1 MEQEPSNPEGTPEV
15 DVSRVL
21 VVGGIGHGK
30 SSFINTVLGEDKCAF
45 GDTWA
50 VDKTITKDIEEV
62 DFQRKN
68 DIITFIDTPSLKTLK
83 SNSKFLDLYKTG
95 FHAIVIVYSIK
106 SYIHPSSSVLKE
118 VRKLFGD
125 EVFRHV
131 LIILTCEDYLGDST
145 VDEFLNA
152 NTELK
157 HFVDRTRDKPV
168 AICNTVEKN
177 STEANEQRA
186 RCLVYLESVLRK
198 NEEPLK
204 EIEKCS
210 CCRKCFSWFTDI
222 VNINR

>member
-1 MEQEPSNPEGTPEV
+1 LGEETVNADDAVKVSE
-15 DVSRVL
+15 SRVL

-30 SSFINTVLGEDKCAF
+30 SSFINTVLGEDKCTS

-50 VDKTITKDIEEV
+50 VDKTITKDLEEV
-62 DFQRKN
+62 ELKRKG

-83 SNSKFLDLYKTG
+83 SSSKFLDLYKTG

-106 SYIHPSSSVLKE
+106 SFTHPTPSVLQE

-125 EVFRHV
+125 DLFRYA
-131 LIILTCEDYLGDST
+131 LIILTFEDYLGDST

-157 HFVDRTRDKPV
+157 DFVKRTSDKPV
-168 AICNTVEKN
+168 AVCNTVEKN

-204 EIEKCS
+204 EPGKCS
-210 CCRKCFSWFTDI
+210 CCWKCVSWFLGSK
-222 VNINR
+222 NS